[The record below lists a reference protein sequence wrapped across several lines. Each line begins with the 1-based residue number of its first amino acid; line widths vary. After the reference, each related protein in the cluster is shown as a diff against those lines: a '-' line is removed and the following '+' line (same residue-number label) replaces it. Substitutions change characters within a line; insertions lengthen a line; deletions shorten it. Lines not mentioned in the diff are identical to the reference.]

1 MLDVKERRFNGSGV
15 DVVVNCW
22 EAGES
27 MVAAVYSR
35 CGSGG
40 EQESIGKEAG
50 LILSVILSENIIKC
64 V

>member
-1 MLDVKERRFNGSGV
+1 MSDVKEWRFNGSGM
-15 DVVVNCW
+15 DVAVNCW
-22 EAGES
+22 EAGERA
-27 MVAAVYSR
+27 VAAVYSR

-40 EQESIGKEAG
+40 GQESIGKEAG